1 MCSELSFFAFVWF
14 LPFLE
19 LRYLLMKNMAL
30 RKLGLQAA
38 LDAQSLV
45 RRAFFLAL
53 GTMDLR
59 FWYRPKLK

>member
-1 MCSELSFFAFVWF
+1 
-14 LPFLE
+14 
-19 LRYLLMKNMAL
+19 MKNMAL

-53 GTMDLR
+53 GTTDLR
-59 FWYRPKLK
+59 FWYRSKLK